1 MLQQGS
7 SVADAE
13 PGHLQATI
21 STKQIGK
28 NKRSIR
34 PIAVVLFVAMRRT
47 VAIRIGGVI
56 VISDVVV
63 LVDAA
68 IVVLSSIVAM
78 VALITN
84 LIIVNVCAM
93 IVTATVANVTIN
105 AIAVRHSH

>member
-1 MLQQGS
+1 
-7 SVADAE
+7 
-13 PGHLQATI
+13 
-21 STKQIGK
+21 
-28 NKRSIR
+28 
-34 PIAVVLFVAMRRT
+34 MRRT

-78 VALITN
+78 IALITD

-93 IVTATVANVTIN
+93 IVTANVANVTIN